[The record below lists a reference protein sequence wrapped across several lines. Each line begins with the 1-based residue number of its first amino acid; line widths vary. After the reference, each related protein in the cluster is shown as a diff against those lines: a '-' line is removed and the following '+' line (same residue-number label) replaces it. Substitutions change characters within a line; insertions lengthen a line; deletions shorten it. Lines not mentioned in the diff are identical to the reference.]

1 MGNTHQHTST
11 HIYAVIYAVISRAR
25 GHAWTGYRAEGS
37 LIGCTTG
44 KETPMFDV
52 RRRGSH
58 AVRRSYGLAAYLVI
72 NRKIA
77 KEFDLSRRACSRAP
91 TR

>member
-1 MGNTHQHTST
+1 
-11 HIYAVIYAVISRAR
+11 
-25 GHAWTGYRAEGS
+25 
-37 LIGCTTG
+37 
-44 KETPMFDV
+44 MFDV